1 MLCYA
6 FLILLFFKESKG
18 KFAWTKH
25 EFFQW
30 TCGLW
35 KQATVGVGLGCRG
48 GCDRRICL
56 SHKRP
61 QFGEFARGYSSLF
74 LYSNNHL
81 FCAAVM
87 RALFVFFKQTSLQ
100 EIGRA
105 QDFLFTK
112 GKTSSV
118 PLRHHCLKDHTGCE
132 ALGKQFAG
140 NPWVLPKQSLSR
152 ML

>member
-1 MLCYA
+1 MP

-30 TCGLW
+30 TCSLW
-35 KQATVGVGLGCRG
+35 KQAAVGVGLGCRR

-56 SHKRP
+56 SHKWP
-61 QFGEFARGYSSLF
+61 QFGEFARGCSSLF
-74 LYSNNHL
+74 LYSSNHL
-81 FCAAVM
+81 FCAVLM
-87 RALFVFFKQTSLQ
+87 RFSFVFFKQMSLQ

-105 QDFLFTK
+105 QDFLFAE

-118 PLRHHCLKDHTGCE
+118 PFRHHCLKDRTGCE
-132 ALGKQFAG
+132 ALEKQFAG
-140 NPWVLPKQSLSR
+140 SLWVLPKRLLPLLR
-152 ML
+152 RTV